1 MAVLAFISLQKSNAQ
16 LCRGLVLILAQHLL
30 SLLTV
35 GMHVC
40 AAGSAVRQALKCLKT
55 LRAYEPHAP
64 NHPTAALAARCHL
77 NGCAAEGRMGT
88 PHNRC

>member
-1 MAVLAFISLQKSNAQ
+1 MS
-16 LCRGLVLILAQHLL
+16 LAQHPFI
-30 SLLTV
+30 LLTV
-35 GMHVC
+35 GVHVR

-88 PHNRC
+88 PHNGC